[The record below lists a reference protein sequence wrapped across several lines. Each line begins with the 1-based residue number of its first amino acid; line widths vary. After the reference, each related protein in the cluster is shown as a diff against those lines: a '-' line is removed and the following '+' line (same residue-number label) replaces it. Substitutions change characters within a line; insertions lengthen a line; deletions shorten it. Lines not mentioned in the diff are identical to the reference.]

1 MAAIEGRDISDGT
14 GAITAG
20 LAFDSAGEGSPH
32 LLFLHGWCGDRSFF
46 APQFDHFSAAHRVVS
61 VDLPGHGKSR
71 APTANTIEAL
81 AADVAALGRDLGL
94 GRGTMVGHSLGAMV
108 GLALA
113 QQAPDL
119 VSAVIMVDPPPL
131 SQEVWRGFAGE
142 LLPGFQGPDSAT
154 ARRKF
159 VEQMFL
165 PTDDAE
171 RRARI
176 VKTMCAAPD
185 SVAIATTKAM
195 AAFDAAAMLRTCEV
209 PVLNIASAV
218 PTNASAY
225 LLEVNPAVMIG
236 QTVGAG
242 HFLQLEVPEQVNL
255 MIGRFLSI
263 SPQTAGR

>member
-1 MAAIEGRDISDGT
+1 MAAIEGQDISGGT

-94 GRGTMVGHSLGAMV
+94 GRGAMVGHSLGAMV

-142 LLPGFQGPDSAT
+142 LLPGFQGPIQ
-154 ARRKF
+154 RRPGGSSWSRCSCR
-159 VEQMFL
+159 L
-165 PTDDAE
+165 
-171 RRARI
+171 
-176 VKTMCAAPD
+176 
-185 SVAIATTKAM
+185 TT
-195 AAFDAAAMLRTCEV
+195 L
-209 PVLNIASAV
+209 SAV
-218 PTNASAY
+218 PRSLRAC
-225 LLEVNPAVMIG
+225 
-236 QTVGAG
+236 
-242 HFLQLEVPEQVNL
+242 VPCP
-255 MIGRFLSI
+255 MTSR
-263 SPQTAGR
+263 